1 MDIEK
6 IFLHAKKSE
15 FVLKACFSSNNELA
29 VLFGP
34 SGAGK
39 TLTLH
44 AIAGLVKPDKGR
56 IAVNGNTYFD
66 SQRNINLCP
75 QKRRVGYVFQN
86 YALFPHLT
94 VEENITFGLKKSE
107 ALKEMLS
114 FFEME
119 GLEKRYPNQLSGG
132 QQQRVALARAL
143 IIKPDIMLLDE
154 PFSAL
159 DHAMRM
165 RLRLDLKK
173 IQGKY
178 GIPMLVITHDP
189 IEAYT
194 MADTLIV
201 YSYGKVEQIGPPKEV
216 FNKPKNRGVAIL
228 AGINN
233 IFKGI
238 VLEIWEK
245 EVLIQSHEKIVAP
258 KISDLEIGDEIT
270 WCIRPDQVMV
280 LREDKPLGKAV
291 SENVFSGKIIEIIPK
306 GMSYLLFF
314 EGVLNLEIEIPT
326 HAFER
331 LNLEK
336 GKTIRVSLKKSAI
349 HAFD

>member
-1 MDIEK
+1 MENPAARDASTFEK
-6 IFLHAKKSE
+6 
-15 FVLKACFSSNNELA
+15 
-29 VLFGP
+29 
-34 SGAGK
+34 
-39 TLTLH
+39 
-44 AIAGLVKPDKGR
+44 
-56 IAVNGNTYFD
+56 
-66 SQRNINLCP
+66 RNSCC
-75 QKRRVGYVFQN
+75 FQN
-86 YALFPHLT
+86 YALFLHLT
-94 VEENITFGLKKSE
+94 VEENITFGLKKRE

-173 IQGKY
+173 IQSKY
-178 GIPMLVITHDP
+178 GIPMLLITHDP

-194 MADTLIV
+194 MADSLIV
-201 YSYGKVEQIGPPKEV
+201 YSYGRVEQIGPPKEV
-216 FNKPKNRGVAIL
+216 FNKPKNRSVAKL

-238 VLEIWEK
+238 VLDIGDE
-245 EVLIQSHEKIVAP
+245 EVLIQSHEKIIAP
-258 KISDLEIGDEIT
+258 KISGLKIGDEIT
-270 WCIRPDQVMV
+270 WCIRPEQVMV

-291 SENVFSGKIIEIIPK
+291 SENLFSGKIIEITDSNSNGEFDSGDVIID
-306 GMSYLLFF
+306 FF
-314 EGVLNLEIEIPT
+314 TGFFKVF
-326 HAFER
+326 AFSDNR
-331 LNLEK
+331 
-336 GKTIRVSLKKSAI
+336 
-349 HAFD
+349 